1 MVSLELGALT
11 EESGR
16 QYSLF
21 VEQTRRREHLDEMVR
36 HLKVR
41 FGESPLTRVVDV
53 EPWHRLPERRRALLE
68 YDP

>member
-1 MVSLELGALT
+1 
-11 EESGR
+11 
-16 QYSLF
+16 
-21 VEQTRRREHLDEMVR
+21 MVR

-41 FGESPLTRVVDV
+41 FGESPLAHVVDV